1 MRSPYLIAN
10 KNLISSDTPANWDR
24 PSGLRMGTIEV
35 TRLGMREAEMEHIA
49 NFITRLLVDKAAPE
63 DVLEDVIDFRQPYQT
78 LFYCFENGLPG

>member
-1 MRSPYLIAN
+1 
-10 KNLISSDTPANWDR
+10 
-24 PSGLRMGTIEV
+24 MGTIEV